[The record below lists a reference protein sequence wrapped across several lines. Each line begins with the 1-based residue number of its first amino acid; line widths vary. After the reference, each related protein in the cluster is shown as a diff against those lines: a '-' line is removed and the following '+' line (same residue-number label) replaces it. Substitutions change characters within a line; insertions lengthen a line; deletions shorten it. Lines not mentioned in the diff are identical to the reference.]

1 MNRCLWKDFSI
12 YILLKFLITT
22 MIIYPMRYSLRYPL
36 KLNVFTDS
44 LVHRTVRTLR
54 VNTAT
59 DLNMHQVTK
68 NDPAEDQIIYNLKND
83 RLYYSPVPEVQ
94 AFLVI
99 HSVVEASPPNTCL
112 RTKRMVKK
120 VTTHRRMKQQNQLK
134 VPWLVNQKQVH
145 FQLQCN

>member
-1 MNRCLWKDFSI
+1 VNGSVWKGFLI
-12 YILLKFLITT
+12 YILLKFLMTT
-22 MIIYPMRYSLRYPL
+22 VIIYPMRNSLRYPL
-36 KLNVFTDS
+36 KLNALTDS

-83 RLYYSPVPEVQ
+83 RLYYSPVPEVH

-99 HSVVEASPPNTCL
+99 HSVVEASPPNTRL
-112 RTKRMVKK
+112 RTKGMVKK
-120 VTTHRRMKQQNQLK
+120 VTTHHRMKQQNQLK
-134 VPWLVNQKQVH
+134 VPWLVNRKQVH